1 MPGDVTLW
9 PSLTGGE
16 TIDLLARMRGGIDE
30 GRRAEL
36 IERFDLDPHKKAR
49 TYSKGNRQ
57 KVSLISAFSSRARLL
72 LLDEPS
78 SGLDPLMEN
87 VFQQCV
93 GEARD
98 RGTTVLLSS
107 HILAETEALCERV
120 TIIRAGKT
128 VESGSLE
135 SMRHLSRTSIKAE
148 MIGDPGDLRRIKGV
162 EDVSIDGNTLRAQVD
177 SESLGELIRALG
189 DAGVRSLVSQPPT
202 LEELFLRHYDTT
214 DRGLSMSTATLD
226 RPRHPAHPA
235 PRAGSNF
242 SGTLGMLRLYLR
254 RDRVSLPLWV
264 LLLSV
269 PLASV
274 YVGSVLKV
282 YPTETAR
289 AGFAA
294 SIMASPAQRALYGQV
309 YNDSIGAVGIWKAGM
324 FHLLI
329 AVAVILTVI
338 RHTRADEETGRTEL
352 VDSTAVGRYAE
363 PQRGAAVVVRGVD
376 RHRRDRRGGIAHHRH
391 PAGRVARLRG
401 GAGHAPAWSSPR
413 SPRWPRSCRRAPG
426 SPAAPRSPCWRTAFT
441 LRAVGDAGDGT
452 LSWLSPLG
460 WSLQVRPYA
469 GDRWWVLLLHLVTT
483 AALTLVAYRLLAGR
497 DVGAGLIAERAGPG
511 GAGPRL
517 RGVDGLT
524 WRLDR
529 GALLLWTVGLCLYGL
544 LMGSVV
550 HGIGDE
556 LGDSTIARDIVARM
570 GGTSALEEAFIA
582 VAFAMMGMVAG
593 AFAISLTLRL
603 HQEESGQRAETT
615 LAGAVSRTHWLASHL
630 AAALVGSAVA
640 MLASGVTGG
649 LVYGIAAGDVG
660 GKLAVVVGT
669 AAVQLPAVWLLA
681 AVTVALFGLA
691 PRFTPVAWGV
701 LVGFIAVYLI
711 GSLARFPQWV
721 QDLEPFAHTP
731 RVGADF
737 TAAPLLWLLAI
748 DAALI
753 ILGAMAFRRRDLRC

>member
-1 MPGDVTLW
+1 
-9 PSLTGGE
+9 
-16 TIDLLARMRGGIDE
+16 
-30 GRRAEL
+30 
-36 IERFDLDPHKKAR
+36 
-49 TYSKGNRQ
+49 
-57 KVSLISAFSSRARLL
+57 
-72 LLDEPS
+72 
-78 SGLDPLMEN
+78 
-87 VFQQCV
+87 
-93 GEARD
+93 
-98 RGTTVLLSS
+98 
-107 HILAETEALCERV
+107 
-120 TIIRAGKT
+120 
-128 VESGSLE
+128 
-135 SMRHLSRTSIKAE
+135 
-148 MIGDPGDLRRIKGV
+148 
-162 EDVSIDGNTLRAQVD
+162 
-177 SESLGELIRALG
+177 
-189 DAGVRSLVSQPPT
+189 
-202 LEELFLRHYDTT
+202 
-214 DRGLSMSTATLD
+214 
-226 RPRHPAHPA
+226 
-235 PRAGSNF
+235 
-242 SGTLGMLRLYLR
+242 MLRLYLR

-309 YNDSIGAVGIWKAGM
+309 YNHSVGAVGIWKAGM

-352 VDSTAVGRYAE
+352 VDSTAVGRYAGLSAALLLSFGASIATGAI
-363 PQRGAAVVVRGVD
+363 GAAGLLTTD
-376 RHRRDRRGGIAHHRH
+376 IPRGGSLAFGAALACSGLVFTAVAAVAAQLS
-391 PAGRVARLRG
+391 PSARVARGTAFAVLG
-401 GAGHAPAWSSPR
+401 
-413 SPRWPRSCRRAPG
+413 
-426 SPAAPRSPCWRTAFT
+426 TAFT

-452 LSWLSPLG
+452 LSWFSPLG

-469 GDRWWVLLLHLVTT
+469 GDRWWVLLLHLAT
-483 AALTLVAYRLLAGR
+483 AAVLTLVAYRLLAGR
-497 DVGAGLIAERAGPG
+497 DVGAGLIAERPGPG
-511 GAGPRL
+511 RAAPRL
-517 RGVDGLT
+517 GGVDGLT

-529 GALLLWTVGLCLYGL
+529 GALVLWTVGLCLYGL

-556 LGDSTIARDIVARM
+556 IGGSSIVRDIVARM
-570 GGTSALEEAFIA
+570 GGTSALEEAFMA
-582 VAFAMMGMVAG
+582 VAYAMMGMVAA
-593 AFAISLTLRL
+593 AFAISLALRL
-603 HQEESGQRAETT
+603 HQEETGQRAETT

-630 AAALVGSAVA
+630 VAALAGSAVA
-640 MLASGVTGG
+640 MLVSGLAGG

-681 AVTVALFGLA
+681 AVTVAVFGLA

-701 LVGFIAVYLI
+701 LVAFVAIYLI
-711 GSLARFPQWV
+711 GELARFPQWV

-737 TAAPLLWLLAI
+737 TAVPLLWLLAI

-753 ILGAMAFRRRDLRC
+753 VLGAMAFRRRDLRC